1 MKKIVLAGG
10 SGFLGQ
16 ALARSVFAD
25 GYEVVVLS
33 RGAASPDAIGRFVP
47 WDGKNLGDWKS
58 ELEGAEALFNLTGR
72 SVDCRS
78 GSPDHRRR

>member
-16 ALARSVFAD
+16 ALARSVLAD

-33 RGAASPDAIGRFVP
+33 RGAAPADAIGRFVP
-47 WDGKNLGDWKS
+47 WDGKNLGDWER

-72 SVDCRS
+72 SVDCRYT
-78 GSPDHRRR
+78 